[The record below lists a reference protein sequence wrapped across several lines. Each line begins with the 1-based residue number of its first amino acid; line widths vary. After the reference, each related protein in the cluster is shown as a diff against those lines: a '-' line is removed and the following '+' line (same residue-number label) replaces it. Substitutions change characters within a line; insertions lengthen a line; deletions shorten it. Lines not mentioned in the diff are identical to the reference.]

1 MALNWALKR
10 SNLDTVL
17 LVSSR
22 QLANFDNVE
31 CICINVNTSGSLDK
45 LLDFHKPDAI
55 IHCAACSDVELCQNS
70 PESANIANNK
80 LAGMVAKSAFSRDIK
95 LVHISTD
102 HLFDGRVS
110 MVDEEVECSPIN
122 EYAKTKLLGE
132 QAVLESCPEALVL
145 RLNFFAWGPYYRPT
159 FSDWIINTLS
169 DQKNITLYDNV
180 FFTPLYAGEVVSLTH
195 QLIDKQLSG
204 VFNLAS
210 SDKIS
215 KSDFGFKIAEVFN
228 LDKKLIRVAPYSP
241 SHFLT
246 RPLDMSLDNSK
257 LLRTLCLKKISIYNS
272 ISALRADKNLKSK
285 VLTYS
290 HRIGT

>member
-1 MALNWALKR
+1 MKKKILITGGSGRLALNWALKR

-31 CICINVNTSGSLDK
+31 CICININTSGSLDK

-145 RLNFFAWGPYYRPT
+145 RLNFFRLGSVLQTYIFRLDYQHFIR
-159 FSDWIINTLS
+159 
-169 DQKNITLYDNV
+169 
-180 FFTPLYAGEVVSLTH
+180 
-195 QLIDKQLSG
+195 
-204 VFNLAS
+204 
-210 SDKIS
+210 S
-215 KSDFGFKIAEVFN
+215 KKHN
-228 LDKKLIRVAPYSP
+228 
-241 SHFLT
+241 
-246 RPLDMSLDNSK
+246 
-257 LLRTLCLKKISIYNS
+257 
-272 ISALRADKNLKSK
+272 ALRQCFLRHSMQVK
-285 VLTYS
+285 
-290 HRIGT
+290 